1 MNALIVVW
9 RESLEAMLVIGVL
22 LAWIARQPAPGPL
35 RRSLWGGVA
44 GGIVLAALLGAAT
57 FLVQSQLQG
66 EALEIF
72 QIAMVLF
79 AAVLIVQM
87 VLWMRRHGRAMRQEL
102 EQQATRAAGGLG
114 LAIVAALAVAR
125 EGAETVVF
133 LYGIGVE
140 AGGGRL
146 MSIAGAIAGFA
157 LAAATAWLVARGAR
171 FLSYRIVFRVSE
183 ILLLLIAASLL
194 ANGIDRMIAMD
205 WLSPMLDPVW
215 DTSAL
220 LDDRVGVGRVA
231 ADFLGYRARP
241 SATLLIAYA
250 LFWIAV
256 LVGWRRSA
264 AGPLASAA
272 GSGGAAGSKGSG
284 ATPGAPIA
292 SKGPSV
298 TPGAPVA
305 SKGPSATPGGAPR

>member
-22 LAWIARQPAPGPL
+22 LAWIARQPAPAQL

-44 GGIVLAALLGAAT
+44 GGVVLAALLGVGT
-57 FLVQSQLQG
+57 FFAQSQLQG
-66 EALEIF
+66 QALEVF

-79 AAVLIVQM
+79 AALLIVQM
-87 VLWMRRHGRAMRQEL
+87 VLWMRRHGRAMRHEL
-102 EQQATRAAGGLG
+102 EAQAARAAGGLG

-133 LYGIGVE
+133 LYGIGFE

-146 MSIAGAIAGFA
+146 VSVAGAIAGFG
-157 LAAATAWLVARGAR
+157 LAAATAWLVARGSR
-171 FLSYRIVFRVSE
+171 FLSYRVVFRVSE

-220 LDDRVGVGRVA
+220 LDDRRGIGRVF

-241 SATLLIAYA
+241 SATLLIGYV
-250 LFWIAV
+250 LFWSVVFA
-256 LVGWRRSA
+256 GWWRSALPRSA
-264 AGPLASAA
+264 AR
-272 GSGGAAGSKGSG
+272 SGEPAKGSG
-284 ATPGAPIA
+284 AAPHGA
-292 SKGPSV
+292 S
-298 TPGAPVA
+298 
-305 SKGPSATPGGAPR
+305 R

>member
-22 LAWIARQPAPGPL
+22 LAWIARQPAPQPL

-44 GGIVLAALLGAAT
+44 AGIALAALLGAAT
-57 FLVQSQLQG
+57 FLAQSQLQG

-79 AAVLIVQM
+79 AAGLIVQM

-102 EQQATRAAGGLG
+102 EQRATHAAGGIG

-133 LYGIGVE
+133 LYGIGFE

-146 MSIAGAIAGFA
+146 ASVAGAAAGFV

-171 FLSYRIVFRVSE
+171 FLSYRVVFRVSE

-220 LDDRVGVGRVA
+220 LDDRVGIGRVV

-241 SATLLIAYA
+241 SATLLVAYA

-256 LVGWRRSA
+256 FVGWRH
-264 AGPLASAA
+264 
-272 GSGGAAGSKGSG
+272 GA
-284 ATPGAPIA
+284 
-292 SKGPSV
+292 
-298 TPGAPVA
+298 
-305 SKGPSATPGGAPR
+305 GPSAPAARSRQPGQPAKGADAGVHGASR